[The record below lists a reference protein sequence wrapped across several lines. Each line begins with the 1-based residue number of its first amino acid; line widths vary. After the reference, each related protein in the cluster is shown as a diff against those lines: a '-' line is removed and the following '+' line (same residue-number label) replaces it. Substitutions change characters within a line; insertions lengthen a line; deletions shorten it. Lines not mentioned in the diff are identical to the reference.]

1 MIAFQHE
8 YEKRAKSKMHAV
20 IFWLFLGP
28 FGAHRFYLGE
38 KAAGILLL
46 FTGLC
51 FYIVLPI
58 SLFVFAVNTF
68 DPVNPGIDPNVLL
81 ILFLLIIFI
90 GLIWW
95 VIEGFLISGKVDRL
109 NEKLEMDIMRRIV
122 PSKVNANTSKA
133 YQRSP
138 LR

>member
-38 KAAGILLL
+38 KASGVLLL
-46 FTGLC
+46 FVGLC

-68 DPVNPGIDPNVLL
+68 DPVNPGIDSNVLL
-81 ILFLLIIFI
+81 ILFLLILFI

-109 NEKLEMDIMRRIV
+109 NEKLEMDIMRQIV
-122 PSKVNANTSKA
+122 PSKVNSNSSKV
-133 YQRSP
+133 YQQRP
-138 LR
+138 L